1 MEPVALDKFLGSP
14 RALFILVRSP
24 GALNPFG
31 TLSATCESFAD
42 LSRRNISLI
51 PTAFESAMSASFAG
65 KQITWP
71 KHWNKN
77 TPPHPHPGRGISRKF
92 LVFLQGPMQEINV
105 KSPYFLHYCAIKSLL
120 SAGVWGWRLQLTSA
134 LPDLTRKQFCFCS
147 RRAVVTK
154 ESLQGFNQTVPK

>member
-1 MEPVALDKFLGSP
+1 MDPVALDKFLGSP

-51 PTAFESAMSASFAG
+51 PTAFESGMSASFAG
-65 KQITWP
+65 QQSRDR
-71 KHWNKN
+71 N
-77 TPPHPHPGRGISRKF
+77 TETKILHPHPGRGISRKF

-105 KSPYFLHYCAIKSLL
+105 KSPYFPHYCAVKSLL

-154 ESLQGFNQTVPK
+154 ESLEGFNQTVPK